1 MPNILG
7 ALYNL
12 PTTSLLQLYY
22 VVDEAHYRY
31 IVGHQHKL
39 FPPRF
44 FNLEFFCPMQERA
57 QAYRVANEKAN
68 WHRKQDKLHILRC
81 VVNREMISSF
91 IEGPPDHP
99 RARIIIPHKHLGI
112 FNQSI
117 VGLIERIDSLK
128 VVRE

>member
-1 MPNILG
+1 MPNMLG
-7 ALYNL
+7 DLYSS
-12 PTTSLLQLYY
+12 PSTALLQLHY

-44 FNLEFFCPMQERA
+44 FTLEFFCPMQDRA
-57 QAYRVANEKAN
+57 QAYRVAKEKAN

-81 VVNREMISSF
+81 MVIREMISPF

-99 RARIIIPHKHLGI
+99 HARIIIPHKYMGI

-117 VGLIERIDSLK
+117 VGLIERIDSLEMA
-128 VVRE
+128 R